1 MNNGV
6 IEHSGIIQRIERGK
20 VYVLIEQKSACS
32 SCSANKYCSSSEKT
46 NKIIDVECVDA
57 ERYNVGDRVNVVA
70 TLSMGRKAVLLAFIV
85 PFLILIVSLFG
96 LMAFTNDEIV
106 SGLLS
111 ILFLVPYYIYLWFK
125 RYTMKKSFVFTLKA
139 I

>member
-1 MNNGV
+1 MNSEI
-6 IEHSGIIQRIERGK
+6 IEHIGIIERIEENK

-46 NKIIDVECVDA
+46 NKIIDIECVDT
-57 ERYNVGDRVNVVA
+57 ENYKIGDKVNVIA
-70 TLSMGRKAVLLAFIV
+70 TLSMGRKAVFFAFIV
-85 PFLILIVSLFG
+85 PFLILVFSLFV
-96 LMAFTNDEIV
+96 LVVVTKDEII

>member
-70 TLSMGRKAVLLAFIV
+70 TLSMGRKAVFLAFIV
-85 PFLILIVSLFG
+85 PFLILIVSLFC
-96 LMAFTNDEIV
+96 LMAFTNDEII

>member
-96 LMAFTNDEIV
+96 LMAFTNDEII